1 MNRRVALPLAVTTG
15 LALITL
21 AVPATATTVSAAA
34 PEFELLAQS
43 FNVPADG
50 TITMTLGLPDG
61 VAPPTGD
68 FRVLVTALRPIET
81 RDDVADAIDG
91 DFPSEIDTVELLPL
105 AVPQPPGQ
113 LQIIVPIEV
122 TSRTKPALQMSRP
135 AVYPVHVQL
144 EQDGELAA
152 ELLTFVN
159 RVPSDLE
166 GLDDPLPVAFAVTTV
181 EPVTM
186 DDDARVVVDRAAID
200 EVEQLTAL
208 LEESAVPLAVSVAPS
223 VLATIADR
231 DATGADL
238 VERFDTAMER
248 HDLLSSPILPLDVSL
263 AAAADQSSLYTQWLR
278 DGEDALAQTVTAP
291 AQRTI
296 DLFDAPLSQG
306 GGAVLRNLGARMLVV
321 PADTYDELP
330 ETLGGFTDTTQLV
343 QLQVAGDVTVDAA
356 IVDRIAGLDLG
367 RPTDTPLL
375 TAIETVTDL
384 LAVRE
389 QVEFFGGD
397 PRRHSVTIATPD
409 FSIPDLERFAAFT
422 ELLADTPGLRPTTL
436 DDLSVRT
443 DQLLGPEGPV
453 VVQLPATVPGDLQPR
468 FDLANAL
475 GLEAVSTAS
484 MLPDDDERM
493 AEWGRLISVLP
504 TTALSDDQADDIATS
519 MRTEFQTLKDSVGVP
534 AGFSFNLTGRTGS
547 VPITLRNDAD
557 IPLKV
562 RLRMSSS
569 KLVPRDDEVVELAP
583 NSFTEVKMEIEAR
596 SNGDLPVS
604 LEVFTPLGDVRL
616 APPVPLTAS
625 VSALAGVANLITG
638 AALLVLLSWWL
649 RHITRTR
656 RARRAAEAA
665 HRHPATT
672 PNGADGSDD
681 TPGEA
686 GRAGPA
692 EPDDLSPDAATSTL
706 PPS

>member
-1 MNRRVALPLAVTTG
+1 MNRRVTRPLATAAG
-15 LALITL
+15 LGLVAL
-21 AVPATATTVSAAA
+21 AVPTTATPASAAA
-34 PEFELLAQS
+34 PEFVLVAQS

-50 TITMTLGLPDG
+50 VITMTLGLPAG

-68 FRVLVTALRPIET
+68 FRVLVTALRPVET
-81 RDDVADAIDG
+81 RDDVADAIAG
-91 DFPSEIDTVELLPL
+91 DLPGEIDTVELLPL

-113 LQIIVPIEV
+113 LQLTVPIEV

-159 RVPSDLE
+159 RVPNDLE
-166 GLDDPLPVAFAVTTV
+166 GADDPLPLAFAVTTV

-186 DDDARVVVDRAAID
+186 DDDARVVVDQAAVD
-200 EVEQLTAL
+200 EIEQLTTL
-208 LEESAVPLAVSVAPS
+208 LEDSPVPLAVSVAPS

-231 DATGADL
+231 SADGADL

-263 AAAADQSSLYTQWLR
+263 AAAADQSNLYTQWLR
-278 DGEDALAQTVTAP
+278 DGEDALAQMVTAP

-296 DLFDAPLSQG
+296 DLFDTPLSQA
-306 GGAVLRNLGARMLVV
+306 GAGVLRNLGARMLVV
-321 PADTYDELP
+321 PADTYDDLP
-330 ETLGGFTDTTQLV
+330 ESLGGFTDTTQLV
-343 QLQVAGDVTVDAA
+343 QLQVAPDVTVDAA
-356 IVDRIAGLDLG
+356 IVDRVAGLELG

-375 TAIETVTDL
+375 TAIEMVADL

-397 PRRHSVTIATPD
+397 PRRHSMTLATPD
-409 FSIPDLERFAAFT
+409 FSLPDLERFAAFT
-422 ELLADTPGLRPTTL
+422 ELLVDTPGLRPTTL

-453 VVQLPATVPGDLQPR
+453 VVQLPDTVPGDLQPR

-493 AEWGRLISVLP
+493 AEWSRLISVLP
-504 TTALSDDQADDIATS
+504 TTALSDTQADDIATS
-519 MRTEFQTLKDSVGVP
+519 MRDEFQTLKDSVGVP

-604 LEVFTPLGDVRL
+604 LEVFTPVGDVRL
-616 APPVPLTAS
+616 APPVPLTAT
-625 VSALAGVANLITG
+625 VNALAGVANLITG
-638 AALLVLLSWWL
+638 AALLVLLSWWM
-649 RHITRTR
+649 RHISRTR

-672 PNGADGSDD
+672 AD
-681 TPGEA
+681 TPGDTP
-686 GRAGPA
+686 GDTPA
-692 EPDDLSPDAATSTL
+692 ADAADPDDLSPDAATSTL

>member
-1 MNRRVALPLAVTTG
+1 MNRRATRPLAMAAG
-15 LALITL
+15 LALVAL
-21 AVPATATTVSAAA
+21 AVPTAATTASAAA
-34 PEFELLAQS
+34 PEFVLVAQS

-50 TITMTLGLPDG
+50 VITMTLGLPAG

-68 FRVLVTALRPIET
+68 FRVLVTALRPVET
-81 RDDVADAIDG
+81 RDDVAEAIAG
-91 DFPSEIDTVELLPL
+91 DLPGEIDTVELLPL

-113 LQIIVPIEV
+113 LQLTVPIEV

-159 RVPSDLE
+159 RVPNDLE
-166 GLDDPLPVAFAVTTV
+166 GADDPLPLAFAVTTV

-186 DDDARVVVDRAAID
+186 DDDARVVVDQDAVD
-200 EVEQLTAL
+200 EIEQLTTL
-208 LEESAVPLAVSVAPS
+208 LEDSPVPLAVSVAPS

-231 DATGADL
+231 DADGADL

-263 AAAADQSSLYTQWLR
+263 AAAADQSNLYTQWLR
-278 DGEDALAQTVTAP
+278 DGEDALAQLVTAP

-296 DLFDAPLSQG
+296 DLFDTPLSQAG
-306 GGAVLRNLGARMLVV
+306 GGVLRNLGARMLVV
-321 PADTYDELP
+321 PADTYDGLP
-330 ETLGGFTDTTQLV
+330 ESLGGFTDTTQLV
-343 QLQVAGDVTVDAA
+343 QLQVAPDVTVDAA
-356 IVDRIAGLDLG
+356 IVDRVAGLELG

-375 TAIETVTDL
+375 TAIEMVADL

-397 PRRHSVTIATPD
+397 PRRHSITLATPD
-409 FSIPDLERFAAFT
+409 FSLPDLDRFAAFT
-422 ELLADTPGLRPTTL
+422 DLLVDTPGLRPTTL

-453 VVQLPATVPGDLQPR
+453 VVQLPDTVPGDLQPR

-493 AEWGRLISVLP
+493 AEWSRLISVLP
-504 TTALSDDQADDIATS
+504 TTALSDAQADDIATS
-519 MRTEFQTLKDSVGVP
+519 MRDEFQTLKDSVGVP

-604 LEVFTPLGDVRL
+604 LEVFTPVGDVRL
-616 APPVPLTAS
+616 APPVPLTAT
-625 VSALAGVANLITG
+625 VNALAGVANLITG
-638 AALLVLLSWWL
+638 AALLVLLSWWM
-649 RHITRTR
+649 RHISRTR

-672 PNGADGSDD
+672 AD
-681 TPGEA
+681 TPGD
-686 GRAGPA
+686 GPGDTPA
-692 EPDDLSPDAATSTL
+692 EGAVDPDDLSPDAATSTL